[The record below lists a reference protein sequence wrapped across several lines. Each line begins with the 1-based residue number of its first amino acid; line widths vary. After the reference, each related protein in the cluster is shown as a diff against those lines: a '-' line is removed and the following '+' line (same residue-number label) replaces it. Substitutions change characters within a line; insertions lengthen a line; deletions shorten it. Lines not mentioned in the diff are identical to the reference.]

1 MKNFSKQNGFY
12 LASEV
17 ENAQW
22 KKDHTLVCPIC
33 GKTFIGY
40 GNNPYPVAMDGLCCD
55 DCNQLY
61 VIAMRMLL
69 DRASGYIDDS
79 INEMMRMKG
88 DETLFGIRNEIEIEG
103 YPVTV
108 QTIYM
113 NGRIQM
119 VCITDHP
126 LRKQIEDT
134 FNNYIE
140 YQYNTKN
147 VA

>member
-1 MKNFSKQNGFY
+1 MVFKKENCIY

-22 KKDHTLVCPIC
+22 EKDHTLVCPIC
-33 GKTFIGY
+33 RKTYVGY
-40 GNNPYPVAMDGLCCD
+40 GNNPYPIAKDGRCCD

-61 VIAMRMLL
+61 VITMRMLL

-79 INEMMRMKG
+79 INEMMMLKG
-88 DETLFGIRNEIEIEG
+88 DKTLFGIRNEIEIDG

-126 LRKQIEDT
+126 SGKQIQDT